1 MHMNLLTAIRFRRT
15 WWIRSMIVMHRCGWV
30 VRMEYKFTIPELTA
44 GQAKMTLKDLLKDLE
59 TG

>member
-1 MHMNLLTAIRFRRT
+1 
-15 WWIRSMIVMHRCGWV
+15 
-30 VRMEYKFTIPELTA
+30 MEYKLTIPELTA